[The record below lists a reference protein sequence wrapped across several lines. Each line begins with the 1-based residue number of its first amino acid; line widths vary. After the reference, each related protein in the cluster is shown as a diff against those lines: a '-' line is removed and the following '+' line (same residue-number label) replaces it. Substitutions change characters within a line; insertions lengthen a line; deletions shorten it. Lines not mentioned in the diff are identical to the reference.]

1 MHSKCQAG
9 PGGESCTH
17 GPACFHFLKPALI
30 LEHTQRNHARLIS
43 NTLGVS
49 LSHTELWANLAR
61 LGHGSCSR
69 ELPKM
74 ESRQRKK
81 A

>member
-1 MHSKCQAG
+1 M
-9 PGGESCTH
+9 
-17 GPACFHFLKPALI
+17 
-30 LEHTQRNHARLIS
+30 N

-69 ELPKM
+69 ERPET